1 SVYNMLF
8 DLGLVVGNPFYL
20 ATLGLAAV
28 GWIVE
33 FAGAAASKVEGV
45 AWFYIVYELFI
56 IIGIFAAIAT
66 NALNYYRISFILLLC
81 VFIGRKTL
89 NLINYQTQIVSLLAI
104 GISFQINIITFDIG
118 ISLAQFQAF
127 AAGALFITIVSL
139 VWIISLGAE
148 DGSLVGDTINS
159 WSINSKPTNPRNV
172 HPDVGFPP
180 GVQLNSGQMNMPDQ
194 VVVSPNA
201 DYAYKAKALYDY
213 QANPEDHT
221 ELSFT
226 KGEVLDIVDNKGKWW
241 QAKKADGT
249 I

>member
-1 SVYNMLF
+1 MTF
-8 DLGLVVGNPFYL
+8 DLGLIVGNPFYL

-33 FAGAAASKVEGV
+33 FAGAAAAQIKDIG
-45 AWFYIVYELFI
+45 WFFIIYELFL
-56 IIGIFAAIAT
+56 IIGIFIAIAT
-66 NALNYYRISFILLLC
+66 NALSYYRSSILTLLG
-81 VFIGRKTL
+81 VGIIFHI
-89 NLINYQTQIVSLLAI
+89 LIID
-104 GISFQINIITFDIG
+104 GNIRDSAST
-118 ISLAQFQAF
+118 SQAF
-127 AAGALFITIVSL
+127 AAGALFIAIVSF
-139 VWIISLGAE
+139 VWVIAFGAE

-159 WSINSKPTNPRNV
+159 WSISNKPTNPRNV

-180 GVQLNSGQMNMPDQ
+180 GVQLNPGPGQIPMNNMQQDQ

-213 QANPEDHT
+213 QASPEDQT

-241 QAKKADGT
+241 QAKKADGS
-249 I
+249 IGIAPSNYLQIV